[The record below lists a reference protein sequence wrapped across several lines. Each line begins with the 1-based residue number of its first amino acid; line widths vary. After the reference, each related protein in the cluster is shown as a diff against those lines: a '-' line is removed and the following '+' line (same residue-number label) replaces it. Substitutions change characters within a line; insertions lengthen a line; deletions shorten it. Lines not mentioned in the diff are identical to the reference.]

1 MLKGEL
7 EKQEKETMKL
17 ITNHDPFR
25 EKQEPKTRRLEK
37 AIEWLRK
44 EKDALESAKVLFLAK
59 CLAMEQQ
66 VCYVGAEQK
75 LTGENN
81 ELVEEIKK
89 RLREI
94 LEKSEADV
102 KKLEWHIQRPGLAE
116 LRNRLSR
123 DRVVE
128 NSSACRIE

>member
-66 VCYVGAEQK
+66 VCYVEAEQK
-75 LTGENN
+75 LTEENN
-81 ELVEEIKK
+81 E
-89 RLREI
+89 R
-94 LEKSEADV
+94 LEKLIRGSGRSWKRA
-102 KKLEWHIQRPGLAE
+102 KRMLRSLSGTSSGLAWQNCE
-116 LRNRLSR
+116 TG
-123 DRVVE
+123 
-128 NSSACRIE
+128 